1 MSDLFATATA
11 LTGIRKAFDN
21 VGRTAARV
29 AAGGDPGR
37 LPEDLVAL
45 RESEFQVKANT
56 AVLRT
61 ADEMIGTL
69 LDRLA

>member
-1 MSDLFATATA
+1 MSDLSATATA
-11 LTGIRKAFDN
+11 LTGIRKAFEN
-21 VGRTAARV
+21 VDRTATRIAS
-29 AAGGDPGR
+29 GSDPGR

-45 RESEFQVKANT
+45 RESAIQVKANT
-56 AVLRT
+56 AVVRT

>member
-1 MSDLFATATA
+1 MSDLSATATA
-11 LTGIRKAFDN
+11 LTGIRKAFENLD
-21 VGRTAARV
+21 RTASRS
-29 AAGGDPGR
+29 AAGRDPGR

-56 AVLRT
+56 AVIRT